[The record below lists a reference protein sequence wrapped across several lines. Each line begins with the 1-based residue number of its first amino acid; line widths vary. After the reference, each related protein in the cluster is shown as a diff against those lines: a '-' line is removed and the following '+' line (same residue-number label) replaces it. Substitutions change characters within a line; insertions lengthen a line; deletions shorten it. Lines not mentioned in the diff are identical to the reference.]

1 MRSWLGKIMGK
12 RRSLDP
18 EKLLA
23 EFEENGVPSPEKT
36 ERKTPEQIEVEAI
49 AQVIEKLRDK
59 GHTERGVFD
68 YLRDRGLGVKSFKTF
83 QKHNPVNFS
92 EESQRQPSLPE
103 RSIQPPISLARTYQ
117 ERSPLTTATTPG
129 FRDVDS
135 EDL

>member
-1 MRSWLGKIMGK
+1 MGK

-23 EFEENGVPSPEKT
+23 EFEENGVPSPEET

-83 QKHNPVNFS
+83 QKHNPVEFGS
-92 EESQRQPSLPE
+92 ETNSASHLVQNRVLDSARQSPPRISMGVEEADVFQVNMSQR
-103 RSIQPPISLARTYQ
+103 
-117 ERSPLTTATTPG
+117 
-129 FRDVDS
+129 
-135 EDL
+135 DL